1 MLWRTILNWRFDPA
15 NFAEIAFDASKY
27 RLSEGLPKRYGS
39 ENKCT
44 SNAQRNPMS
53 HDAIIEQL
61 NECLKHEWTG
71 VAQYSQASFIVEGVW
86 REVYAKTLMENA
98 EESFGHAK
106 LVGDKIVALGGV
118 PAATRNEIKQT
129 RDLQQILE
137 NSLAFEAKAVE
148 MYGRALE
155 MAEAINDRPLVIF
168 LENILE
174 EEQEGVDEFTKLL
187 RNSDT
192 ASSSSVDAKSA

>member
-1 MLWRTILNWRFDPA
+1 M
-15 NFAEIAFDASKY
+15 
-27 RLSEGLPKRYGS
+27 
-39 ENKCT
+39 
-44 SNAQRNPMS
+44 SNQ
-53 HDAIIEQL
+53 AIIDHL

-86 REVYAKTLMENA
+86 REVYAKTFMDNA

-129 RDLQQILE
+129 RDLMEILQ
-137 NSLAFEAKAVE
+137 NSLEFESKAVE
-148 MYGRALE
+148 MYTKALE
-155 MAEAINDRPLVIF
+155 LAEGNRPLVVF

-174 EEQEGVDEFTKLL
+174 EEQEGVDEFSKLL
-187 RNSDT
+187 RNSQAA
-192 ASSSSVDAKSA
+192 ASQDVQTKSA

>member
-1 MLWRTILNWRFDPA
+1 MDTQAVID
-15 NFAEIAFDASKY
+15 
-27 RLSEGLPKRYGS
+27 
-39 ENKCT
+39 
-44 SNAQRNPMS
+44 
-53 HDAIIEQL
+53 HL

-86 REVYAKTLMENA
+86 REVYAKTFMENA

-129 RDLQQILE
+129 RDLKQILE
-137 NSLAFEAKAVE
+137 NSLAFESKAVE
-148 MYGRALE
+148 MYTKAIE
-155 MAEAINDRPLVIF
+155 MAEGNRPLVLF

-187 RNSDT
+187 RNSESI
-192 ASSSSVDAKSA
+192 ASTSVDSKSA

>member
-1 MLWRTILNWRFDPA
+1 
-15 NFAEIAFDASKY
+15 
-27 RLSEGLPKRYGS
+27 
-39 ENKCT
+39 
-44 SNAQRNPMS
+44 MS
-53 HDAIIEQL
+53 HEAVIAQL

-86 REVYAKTLMENA
+86 REVYAKTFMENA

-129 RDLQQILE
+129 RDLQEILQ
-137 NSLAFEAKAVE
+137 NSLEFESKAVE
-148 MYGRALE
+148 MYTKALE
-155 MAEAINDRPLVIF
+155 LAEGNRPLVIF

-187 RNSDT
+187 RNSET
-192 ASSSSVDAKSA
+192 SVAASVDSKTA

>member
-1 MLWRTILNWRFDPA
+1 
-15 NFAEIAFDASKY
+15 
-27 RLSEGLPKRYGS
+27 
-39 ENKCT
+39 
-44 SNAQRNPMS
+44 MS

>member
-1 MLWRTILNWRFDPA
+1 MDMKAVID
-15 NFAEIAFDASKY
+15 
-27 RLSEGLPKRYGS
+27 
-39 ENKCT
+39 
-44 SNAQRNPMS
+44 
-53 HDAIIEQL
+53 QL

-86 REVYAKTLMENA
+86 REVFAKTLMDNA

-106 LVGDKIVALGGV
+106 LVGDKIASLGGV

-129 RDLQQILE
+129 RDLKEILE
-137 NSLAFEAKAVE
+137 NGLAFESKAVE
-148 MYGRALE
+148 MYMKALE
-155 MAEAINDRPLVIF
+155 LAEGNRPLVVF

-187 RNSDT
+187 RNSESM
-192 ASSSSVDAKSA
+192 ASGAVDSKSA